1 MAGIEVAHGM
11 SSHEN
16 WNDEVRF
23 SRIKKEINYIG
34 MDCGLDITIV
44 GDDINILAEADG
56 YGVIGHIN
64 MPITTFKEI
73 LGINNSGK
81 QMIPEDD
88 YIRSTNRVKVS
99 LALTILRDVLPGNDY
114 GITDD
119 EELEI
124 IGLLSKAQDKLFASY
139 EIEPGPVG

>member
-1 MAGIEVAHGM
+1 MAGIEVACGT
-11 SSHEN
+11 STHEN

-114 GITDD
+114 GISEA
-119 EELEI
+119 EELKI
-124 IGLLSKAQDKLFASY
+124 IGLLSQAQDKLFASY
-139 EIEPGPVG
+139 EVEPGA